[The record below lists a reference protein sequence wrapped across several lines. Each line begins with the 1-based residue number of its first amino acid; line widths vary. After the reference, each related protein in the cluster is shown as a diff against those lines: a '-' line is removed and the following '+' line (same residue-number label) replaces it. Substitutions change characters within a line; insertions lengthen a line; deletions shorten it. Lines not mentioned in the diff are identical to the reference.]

1 MQGHIKQHKLGAEVK
16 VGKRTDTDQS
26 SASPFPLGNT
36 KYLLWFGISSKF
48 KLTFV
53 WRTSHTPPNPYGVL
67 GGRVPSG
74 MGRSRDSSPSRSP
87 TAQERTSISQ
97 TYLTSKI
104 YFLQS
109 WWITGIL
116 GFEGWGIGI
125 FFVCVCIFWK
135 HCLPFIMPSSSISCT
150 QCSPKQNISHSWKI
164 AELSSLVSLTSKKTQ
179 ARHGLCP
186 RWIQVTNATI

>member
-36 KYLLWFGISSKF
+36 KYLLWFCVSSKF

-87 TAQERTSISQ
+87 TTQERTSISQ

-104 YFLQS
+104 YFVQS

-125 FFVCVCIFWK
+125 FFCVCV
-135 HCLPFIMPSSSISCT
+135 HLLET
-150 QCSPKQNISHSWKI
+150 
-164 AELSSLVSLTSKKTQ
+164 LSSFHYAQLFHFLYTVQSQAEHFTQ
-179 ARHGLCP
+179 LENC
-186 RWIQVTNATI
+186 